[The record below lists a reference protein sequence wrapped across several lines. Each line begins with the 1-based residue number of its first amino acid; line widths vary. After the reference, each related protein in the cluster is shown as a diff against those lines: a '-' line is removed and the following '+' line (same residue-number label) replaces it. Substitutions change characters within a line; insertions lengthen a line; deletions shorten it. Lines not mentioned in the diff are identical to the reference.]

1 MPQRKASGARKL
13 SRGDVVETSVIV
25 GLAALVVI
33 KGGGAI
39 GGVFSGIGQMIAALA
54 SVAMH

>member
-1 MPQRKASGARKL
+1 MPQPMPGGARKL
-13 SRGDVVETSVIV
+13 SRGDVVETSMIV
-25 GLAALVVI
+25 GLAALVII

-39 GGVFSGIGQMIAALA
+39 GGVFSGLGQMMAALA

>member
-1 MPQRKASGARKL
+1 MPHPNPGGARKF

-33 KGGGAI
+33 KGRGAI
-39 GGVFSGIGQMIAALA
+39 GGVFSGIGQMMAALV
-54 SVAMH
+54 SVAMN

>member
-1 MPQRKASGARKL
+1 MPRSKASGARKD
-13 SRGDVVETSVIV
+13 SRRGVVETSMIV